1 MNTPLKKVTK
11 LLSPRILSPVSPKF
25 LNLINYPHI
34 PNVENIKHIPKRIN
48 FSEVEKIKSV
58 SPIQIRISQ
67 ASEDLLTEVKNDVLI
82 NTPNKLKFTKL
93 GIEDDKHFNI
103 MGKGSFGKVFKAQ
116 YKGKTVAMKLVK
128 SNSHHRETNS
138 LHLNH
143 TNIVKTLEIIQR
155 KNGIYSLIIMEYLPK
170 SKNLQNVINNSKFDI
185 DYLKYSQDICKGL
198 LHCHSSGILHLDIK
212 PSNIVVYEGVCKIC
226 DFGNSVDISDNTS
239 YINHVVKCNL
249 RPDLKEP
256 LDSFSK
262 LYQQCWDQNPNNRP
276 NVANVLKMLS
286 C

>member
-1 MNTPLKKVTK
+1 
-11 LLSPRILSPVSPKF
+11 
-25 LNLINYPHI
+25 
-34 PNVENIKHIPKRIN
+34 
-48 FSEVEKIKSV
+48 
-58 SPIQIRISQ
+58 
-67 ASEDLLTEVKNDVLI
+67 
-82 NTPNKLKFTKL
+82 
-93 GIEDDKHFNI
+93 

-128 SNSHHRETNS
+128 SNSYHREKNS

-170 SKNLQNVINNSKFDI
+170 SSNLQNVINNSKFDI

-198 LHCHSSGILHLDIK
+198 EYCHSNGILHLDIK
-212 PSNIVVYEGVCKIC
+212 PGNIVVHEGICKLC
-226 DFGNSVDISDNTS
+226 DFGNSFDISDNMS
-239 YINHVVKCNL
+239 YINQVVKCNL

-256 LDSFSK
+256 VDSFSK

-276 NVANVLKMLS
+276 NVANVLKMLR